1 MLVFTLTAK
10 FETDV
15 LFFVFISELNY
26 FWKLMENTFFLTF
39 LKIVVASI
47 RLKR

>member
-26 FWKLMENTFFLTF
+26 FWKLMENTFFF
-39 LKIVVASI
+39 NFFKDSSC
-47 RLKR
+47 KY